1 MNPSRLFIDR
11 PVMTILVMFGILI
24 FGVMAYR
31 SLPVSDLPNVDFP
44 TIQVTANLSGAS
56 PETMASSVAAPLER
70 EFSTIAGL
78 DSMSSANSLG
88 TTRITLQ
95 FSLERN
101 LDGAALDV
109 QSAISV
115 ASRKLPSDMTTPP
128 FMRKV
133 NPADQPIYYL
143 AVSSE
148 TMPLWQL
155 NEYADT
161 LMAQRISSINGVA
174 LVNVYGS
181 SKYAVRIQLDPEAL
195 ASRQLGIDEVADA
208 VAKANVNLPT
218 GSMEGASRAY
228 TVRSAGQ
235 IMRAEGYRPL
245 IVSYRNGSPVR
256 LQDLG
261 RVLDSIENSKRGNW
275 FNGVPALVLAVQ
287 RQPGTNTVALVDE
300 IKALMPKIRAQ
311 IPGSV
316 KIDVLYDR
324 SESIRDSVSDVKFTL
339 VLTVCLVV
347 LVIFLFL
354 RNLRATII
362 PSLALPMSIVGTFAV
377 MHLMDFSLDNI
388 SLMSLT
394 LSVGFVVDD
403 AIVML
408 ENIVRHVEMGKKP
421 LRAAIDGSKEI
432 SFTIVS
438 MTISLAAV
446 FIPVFFLGGVVG
458 RLFHEF
464 SVTIMAAIL
473 ISGFVSLSLTPMLC
487 AVGLKAHEPGR
498 EEKPKGRFHQ
508 MSERFFD
515 RSLELY
521 DWSLRWVL
529 KRRRL
534 VLYASFGLLALTAWL
549 FVVTPKGFLPSED
562 TGQVM
567 SFTLAEQ
574 GVSFEEMVARH
585 KQVNDILLA
594 DPNVGNFTSLVG
606 PGGPNPSGNSGRVF
620 IQLKPRSKRKL
631 SAQEFTLAMRGK
643 LAAAIQGLRISMLVP
658 PSINIGGRSARALY
672 QFTLQNP
679 DTDELYQYAQAFET
693 RLREVP
699 GLLDVNS
706 DLEISNP
713 EVTLDID
720 RDRASA
726 LGVSAYQIEDAL
738 SSAFSSREVSTIYGS
753 TNDYP
758 VIMEL
763 LPKYQADPTALSLL
777 YVRTKNGA
785 LAPLDALAKVGLG
798 VGPQSINHTGQ
809 MPSVTVSFN
818 LAPGLSLGDAMPR
831 VQALASEMLP
841 GTFATSFQGTAQ
853 AFQASF
859 KGLVALVILSIVV
872 IYIVLGVLYE
882 SFIHPL
888 TILSGLPSAGVGA
901 LLTLLLF
908 RLDLDIYG
916 FVGVIMLI
924 GIVKKN
930 AIMMIDFAVEAG
942 HGGKSAEQAIHDG
955 ALVRFRPIMMTTM
968 AALMGT
974 LPIAVGFGA
983 GAESRRP
990 LGLAVVG
997 GLLVSQLLTLYLTPV
1012 YYIYLDRLQKRLE
1025 RVFKRNGEDGEQE
1038 A

>member
-1 MNPSRLFIDR
+1 
-11 PVMTILVMFGILI
+11 

-388 SLMSLT
+388 S
-394 LSVGFVVDD
+394 
-403 AIVML
+403 
-408 ENIVRHVEMGKKP
+408 
-421 LRAAIDGSKEI
+421 
-432 SFTIVS
+432 
-438 MTISLAAV
+438 
-446 FIPVFFLGGVVG
+446 
-458 RLFHEF
+458 
-464 SVTIMAAIL
+464 
-473 ISGFVSLSLTPMLC
+473 
-487 AVGLKAHEPGR
+487 
-498 EEKPKGRFHQ
+498 
-508 MSERFFD
+508 
-515 RSLELY
+515 
-521 DWSLRWVL
+521 
-529 KRRRL
+529 
-534 VLYASFGLLALTAWL
+534 
-549 FVVTPKGFLPSED
+549 
-562 TGQVM
+562 
-567 SFTLAEQ
+567 
-574 GVSFEEMVARH
+574 
-585 KQVNDILLA
+585 
-594 DPNVGNFTSLVG
+594 
-606 PGGPNPSGNSGRVF
+606 
-620 IQLKPRSKRKL
+620 
-631 SAQEFTLAMRGK
+631 
-643 LAAAIQGLRISMLVP
+643 
-658 PSINIGGRSARALY
+658 
-672 QFTLQNP
+672 
-679 DTDELYQYAQAFET
+679 
-693 RLREVP
+693 
-699 GLLDVNS
+699 
-706 DLEISNP
+706 
-713 EVTLDID
+713 
-720 RDRASA
+720 
-726 LGVSAYQIEDAL
+726 
-738 SSAFSSREVSTIYGS
+738 
-753 TNDYP
+753 
-758 VIMEL
+758 
-763 LPKYQADPTALSLL
+763 
-777 YVRTKNGA
+777 
-785 LAPLDALAKVGLG
+785 
-798 VGPQSINHTGQ
+798 
-809 MPSVTVSFN
+809 
-818 LAPGLSLGDAMPR
+818 
-831 VQALASEMLP
+831 
-841 GTFATSFQGTAQ
+841 
-853 AFQASF
+853 
-859 KGLVALVILSIVV
+859 
-872 IYIVLGVLYE
+872 
-882 SFIHPL
+882 
-888 TILSGLPSAGVGA
+888 
-901 LLTLLLF
+901 
-908 RLDLDIYG
+908 
-916 FVGVIMLI
+916 
-924 GIVKKN
+924 
-930 AIMMIDFAVEAG
+930 
-942 HGGKSAEQAIHDG
+942 
-955 ALVRFRPIMMTTM
+955 
-968 AALMGT
+968 
-974 LPIAVGFGA
+974 
-983 GAESRRP
+983 
-990 LGLAVVG
+990 
-997 GLLVSQLLTLYLTPV
+997 
-1012 YYIYLDRLQKRLE
+1012 
-1025 RVFKRNGEDGEQE
+1025 
-1038 A
+1038 

>member
-1 MNPSRLFIDR
+1 MNPSQVFINR

-44 TIQVTANLSGAS
+44 TIQVTATLSGAS

-78 DSMSSANSLG
+78 DSMSSTNTLG

-95 FSLERN
+95 FNLERN

-115 ASRKLPSDMTTPP
+115 ASRKLPDDMTTPP
-128 FMRKV
+128 YMRKV

-143 AVSSE
+143 AVSSD

-195 ASRQLGIDEVADA
+195 ASRQLGIDEVTDA

-218 GSMEGASRAY
+218 GTMEGASRAY
-228 TVRSAGQ
+228 TVRSEGQ
-235 IMRAEGYRPL
+235 IMRADGYRPL

-256 LQDLG
+256 LENLG
-261 RVLDSIENSKRGNW
+261 QIFDSTESNKRGNW

-300 IKALMPKIRAQ
+300 IKSLMPKIRAQ

-324 SESIRDSVSDVKFTL
+324 SVSIRDSVRDVKFTL
-339 VLTVCLVV
+339 ALTVCLVI

-408 ENIVRHVEMGKKP
+408 ENIVRHLEMGKKP
-421 LRAAIDGSKEI
+421 WRAAIDGSREI
-432 SFTIVS
+432 SFTIIS

-446 FIPVFFLGGVVG
+446 FIPVFFMGGVVG

-464 SVTIMAAIL
+464 SVTIMASIL

-487 AVGLKAHEPGR
+487 AVGLKPHVPGQ
-498 EEKPKGRFHQ
+498 EERPKGRFYEV
-508 MSERFFD
+508 SERFFE
-515 RSLELY
+515 RSLQLY
-521 DWSLRWVL
+521 DVTLRWVL
-529 KRRRL
+529 RRRRL
-534 VLYASFGLLALTAWL
+534 VLYASFGLLALTGWL

-562 TGQVM
+562 TGQV
-567 SFTLAEQ
+567 SAFTLAEQ
-574 GVSFEEMVARH
+574 GVSYEEMVARH

-594 DPNVGNFTSLVG
+594 DPNVGQFTSLVG
-606 PGGPNPSGNSGRVF
+606 AGGPNATGNNGRII
-620 IQLKPRSKRKL
+620 IQLKPRDQRKL
-631 SAQEFTLAMRGK
+631 SAQEFTQMMRAK
-643 LAAAIQGLRISMLVP
+643 LASVQGLRVSLLVP
-658 PSINIGGRSARALY
+658 PSINIGGRSSRALY

-679 DTDELYQYAQAFET
+679 DTDELYQYAQAFEA
-693 RLREVP
+693 RLRDVP
-699 GLLDVNS
+699 GLQDVNS

-738 SSAFSSREVSTIYGS
+738 SSAFSSRQVSTIYAS

-758 VIMEL
+758 VLLEL
-763 LPKYQADPTALSLL
+763 LPRYQADPAAMSLL
-777 YVRTKNGA
+777 YVRSKNGA
-785 LAPLDALAKVGLG
+785 LVPLDALAKVGVG

-818 LAPGLSLGDAMPR
+818 LAPGVALGDAMPR
-831 VQALASEMLP
+831 VQELASEMLP
-841 GTFATSFQGTAQ
+841 ATFATSFQGTAQ

-859 KGLVALVILSIVV
+859 KGLIALVVLSIVV

-942 HGGKSAEQAIHDG
+942 HSGKTAEQAIHDG

-997 GLLVSQLLTLYLTPV
+997 GLMVSQLLTLYLTPV

-1025 RVFKRNGEDGEQE
+1025 RIFKRGSGEGEPG

>member
-1 MNPSRLFIDR
+1 MNPSRIFINR

-44 TIQVTANLSGAS
+44 TIQVTATLSGAS
-56 PETMASSVAAPLER
+56 PETMAASVAAPLER

-78 DSMSSANSLG
+78 DSMSSANTLG

-95 FSLERN
+95 FNLDRN

-208 VAKANVNLPT
+208 IAKANVNLPT
-218 GSMEGASRAY
+218 GTMEGASRSY
-228 TVRSAGQ
+228 TVRSEGQ

-256 LQDLG
+256 LEDLG
-261 RVLDSIENSKRGNW
+261 EVFDSSESNKRGNW

-324 SESIRDSVSDVKFTL
+324 SVSIRDSVADVKFTL

-354 RNLRATII
+354 RNLRATVI

-408 ENIVRHVEMGKKP
+408 ENIVRHLEMGKKP
-421 LRAAIDGSKEI
+421 LRAAIDGSREI

-446 FIPVFFLGGVVG
+446 FIPVFFMGGVVG

-464 SVTIMAAIL
+464 SVTIMASIL

-487 AVGLKAHEPGR
+487 AMGLKPHEPGH
-498 EEKPKGRFHQ
+498 EERPKGKFYEV
-508 MSERFFD
+508 SERFFNG
-515 RSLELY
+515 SLALY

-529 KRRRL
+529 RHRRL
-534 VLYASFGLLALTAWL
+534 VLYASFGLLALTGWL

-567 SFTLAEQ
+567 AFSLAEQ
-574 GVSFEEMVARH
+574 GVSFEEMKARH
-585 KQVNDILLA
+585 KLVNDILLA
-594 DPNVGNFTSLVG
+594 DPNVGQFTTLVG
-606 PGGPNPSGNSGRVF
+606 AGGPNPTGNNGRIL
-620 IQLKPRSKRKL
+620 IQLKPRSQRKL
-631 SAQEFTLAMRGK
+631 SAQQFTQMMRVK
-643 LAAAIQGLRISMLVP
+643 LASVQGLKVSLLVP
-658 PSINIGGRSARALY
+658 PSINIGGRSSRALY

-679 DTDELYQYAQAFET
+679 DTDELYQYAQAFEA
-693 RLREVP
+693 RLKDVP
-699 GLLDVNS
+699 GLQDVNS

-738 SSAFSSREVSTIYGS
+738 SSAFTSREVSTIYGS

-758 VIMEL
+758 VLLEL
-763 LPKYQADPTALSLL
+763 LPKYQADPAALSLL
-777 YVRTKNGA
+777 YVRTKNGS
-785 LAPLDALAKVGLG
+785 LAPLDALAKVGVG

-818 LAPGLSLGDAMPR
+818 LVPGVALGEAMPR
-831 VQALASEMLP
+831 VQELASEMLP

-859 KGLVALVILSIVV
+859 KGLIALVILSIVV

-930 AIMMIDFAVEAG
+930 AIMMIDFAVESG
-942 HGGKSAEQAIHDG
+942 HSGKSAEQAIHDG

-1025 RVFKRNGEDGEQE
+1025 KIFKSGKAE
-1038 A
+1038 AEEG

>member
-1 MNPSRLFIDR
+1 MNLSRLFIER
-11 PVMTILVMFGILI
+11 PVMTLLVMFGILI
-24 FGVMAYR
+24 FGAMAYR

-44 TIQVTANLSGAS
+44 TIQVTAQLSGAS

-78 DSMSSANSLG
+78 DSMSSANTLG

-95 FSLERN
+95 FNLERD

-115 ASRKLPSDMTTPP
+115 ATRKLPDNMTTPP
-128 FMRKV
+128 YMRKV

-143 AVSSE
+143 AVSSD
-148 TMPLWQL
+148 TMPRWQL

-174 LVNVYGS
+174 LVNIYGS
-181 SKYAVRIQLDPEAL
+181 AKYAVRIQVDPEAL
-195 ASRQLGIDEVADA
+195 ASRRIGIDELADA
-208 VAKANVNLPT
+208 VSKANVNLPT
-218 GSMEGASRAY
+218 GVMEGASRAY
-228 TVRSAGQ
+228 TVRSEGQ

-245 IVSYRNGSPVR
+245 IVAYRNGSPVR
-256 LQDLG
+256 LQDVAL
-261 RVLDSIENSKRGNW
+261 VSDSVESSKRGNW
-275 FNGVPALVLAVQ
+275 YNGVPAFVLAVQ

-300 IKALMPKIRAQ
+300 IKELMPKVRAQ
-311 IPGSV
+311 MPEAV

-339 VLTVCLVV
+339 LLTVCLVI

-354 RNLRATII
+354 RNLRATVI

-377 MHLMDFSLDNI
+377 MQVMGFSLNNI

-408 ENIVRHVEMGKKP
+408 ENIVRHLEMGKSP
-421 LRAAIDGSKEI
+421 LRAAIDGSREI
-432 SFTIVS
+432 SFTILS

-446 FIPVFFLGGVVG
+446 FIPVFFMGGVVG

-487 AVGLKAHEPGR
+487 SLGLKAHHAGEA
-498 EEKPKGRFHQ
+498 EKPRSRLFDF
-508 MSERFFD
+508 SERFFD
-515 RSLELY
+515 RSLAFYERT
-521 DWSLRWVL
+521 LRSVIR
-529 KRRRL
+529 RRRL
-534 VLYASFGLLALTAWL
+534 TLYASLGLLALTAWL
-549 FVVTPKGFLPSED
+549 FAVTPKGFLPSED

-567 SFTLAEQ
+567 GSTLAEQ
-574 GVSFEEMVARH
+574 GVSYEEMVARH
-585 KQVNDILLA
+585 KLVNDMLRA
-594 DPNVGNFTSLVG
+594 DPNVDSYTTLVG
-606 PGGPNPSGNSGRVF
+606 AGGPNASGNNGRV
-620 IQLKPRSKRKL
+620 IIRLKPRGKRPL
-631 SAQEFTLAMRGK
+631 SAQQFVQSMRGK
-643 LAAAIQGLRISMLVP
+643 LAAISGLRVMLVVP
-658 PSINIGGRSARALY
+658 PSINVGGRSSRGLY

-679 DTDELYQYAQAFET
+679 DTEELYQYAAAFEA
-693 RLREVP
+693 RMHDIP
-699 GLLDVNS
+699 GLQDVSS

-720 RDRASA
+720 RDRAAA
-726 LGVSAYQIEDAL
+726 LGVTAFQIEDAL
-738 SSAFSSREVSTIYGS
+738 SSAFSTREVSTIYAS

-758 VIMEL
+758 VQMEL
-763 LPKYQADPTALSLL
+763 LPKYQADPAALSLL
-777 YVRTKNGA
+777 YIRGKSGA
-785 LAPLDALAKVGLG
+785 LVPLDALTKVGVG

-831 VQALASEMLP
+831 VQGLAAEMLP

-853 AFQASF
+853 AFQSSF
-859 KGLVALVILSIVV
+859 KGLLALVVLSIIV

-888 TILSGLPSAGVGA
+888 TILSGLPAAGVGA

-916 FVGVIMLI
+916 FVGIIMLI

-930 AIMMIDFAVEAG
+930 AIMMIDFAVEAERKE
-942 HGGKSAEQAIHDG
+942 GKGAEQSIFEG

-974 LPIAVGFGA
+974 LPIAIGFGA

-997 GLLVSQLLTLYLTPV
+997 GLIVSQLLTLYLTPV
-1012 YYIYLDRLQKRLE
+1012 YYIYLDRLQ
-1025 RVFKRNGEDGEQE
+1025 RVLDRFFGRARE
-1038 A
+1038 AGGAE

>member
-1 MNPSRLFIDR
+1 MNLSRLFIER

-24 FGVMAYR
+24 FGTMAYR

-44 TIQVTANLSGAS
+44 TIQVTAQLSGAS

-78 DSMSSANSLG
+78 DSMSSTNTLG
-88 TTRITLQ
+88 TTKITLQ
-95 FSLERN
+95 FNLERE

-115 ASRKLPSDMTTPP
+115 ATRKLPENMTTPP

-133 NPADQPIYYL
+133 NPSDQPIYYL
-143 AVSSE
+143 AVSSD

-174 LVNVYGS
+174 LVNIYGS
-181 SKYAVRIQLDPEAL
+181 AKYAVRIQVDPEAL
-195 ASRQLGIDEVADA
+195 ASRQIGIDELADA
-208 VAKANVNLPT
+208 VSKANVNLPT
-218 GSMEGASRAY
+218 GVMEGADRAY
-228 TVRSAGQ
+228 TVRSEGQ
-235 IMRAEGYRPL
+235 ILKADGYRPL
-245 IVSYRNGSPVR
+245 IVAYRNGSPVR
-256 LQDLG
+256 LQDVAL
-261 RVLDSIENSKRGNW
+261 VSDSVESSKRGNW
-275 FNGVPALVLAVQ
+275 FNGVPAFVLAVQ
-287 RQPGTNTVALVDE
+287 RQPGTNTVALVDAVKE
-300 IKALMPKIRAQ
+300 LMPKIRAQ
-311 IPGSV
+311 VPESV

-324 SESIRDSVSDVKFTL
+324 SESIRESVSDVKFTL
-339 VLTVCLVV
+339 TLTVCLVI

-377 MHLMDFSLDNI
+377 MHVMGFSLNNI

-408 ENIVRHVEMGKKP
+408 ENIVRHMEMGKSP
-421 LRAAIDGSKEI
+421 LRASIDGSKEI
-432 SFTIVS
+432 SFTILS
-438 MTISLAAV
+438 MTVSLAAV
-446 FIPVFFLGGVVG
+446 FIPVFFMGGVVG

-487 AVGLKAHEPGR
+487 SLGLKAHQPGQA
-498 EEKPKGRFHQ
+498 EKPKGRFHDFAE
-508 MSERFFD
+508 SFFD
-515 RSLELY
+515 RSLAAYERT
-521 DWSLRWVL
+521 LRLVL
-529 KRRRL
+529 RHRRL
-534 VLYASFGLLALTAWL
+534 TLYASFGLLVLTGWL
-549 FVVTPKGFLPSED
+549 FSITPKGFLPSED
-562 TGQVM
+562 TGQVSGTTM
-567 SFTLAEQ
+567 AEQ
-574 GVSFEEMVARH
+574 GVPFEEMVARH
-585 KQVNDILLA
+585 KRVNEILLA
-594 DPNVGNFTSLVG
+594 DPNVGKFTTLVG
-606 PGGPNPSGNSGRVF
+606 AGGPNPSSNSGRVF
-620 IQLKPRSKRKL
+620 IQLKPRKERPL
-631 SAQEFTLAMRGK
+631 SAQQFVQSMRAK
-643 LAAAIQGLRISMLVP
+643 LSSISGLRVMLVVP
-658 PSINIGGRSARALY
+658 PTINVGGRSARALY

-679 DTDELYQYAQAFET
+679 DTEELYQYATAFEA
-693 RLREVP
+693 RMHELP
-699 GLLDVNS
+699 GLQDVSS

-713 EVTLDID
+713 EVVLDID
-720 RDRASA
+720 RDRAAA
-726 LGVSAYQIEDAL
+726 LGVTAFQIEDAL
-738 SSAFSSREVSTIYGS
+738 ASAFSTREISTIYAS

-758 VIMEL
+758 VQMEL
-763 LPKYQADPTALSLL
+763 LPRYQADPGALSML
-777 YVRTKNGA
+777 YIRTKSGT
-785 LAPLDALAKVGLG
+785 LAPLDTLTKVGVG

-831 VQALASEMLP
+831 VQGLASEMLP
-841 GTFATSFQGTAQ
+841 GTFSTSFQGTAQ
-853 AFQASF
+853 AFQSSF
-859 KGLVALVILSIVV
+859 KGLLALVILSIVV

-888 TILSGLPSAGVGA
+888 TILSGLPAAGVGA

-916 FVGVIMLI
+916 FVGIIMLI

-930 AIMMIDFAVEAG
+930 AIMMIDFAVEAERKE
-942 HGGKSAEQAIHDG
+942 GKTAEQSIFDG

-974 LPIAVGFGA
+974 LPIAIGFGA

-1012 YYIYLDRLQKRLE
+1012 YYIYLDKLQRLLDRAFG
-1025 RVFKRNGEDGEQE
+1025 RARGAGEAE
-1038 A
+1038 